1 MTPILVLSEAA
12 RVTLEAMR
20 DRHPIP
26 YLRERASALLRVAAG
41 DMPTTVARHGLRP
54 RDPRTIRAWCQAF
67 TTDGLGGL
75 YQPPRRR
82 AFSP

>member
-1 MTPILVLSEAA
+1 MTPILHLAEAA

-26 YLRERASALLRVAAG
+26 YLRERAAAVLRIAAG
-41 DMPTTVARHGLRP
+41 DTPADVARQGLRP
-54 RDPRTIRAWCQAF
+54 RDDRTINAWLTAYQ
-67 TTDGLGGL
+67 THGLGGL
-75 YQPPRRR
+75 YQQPRRR